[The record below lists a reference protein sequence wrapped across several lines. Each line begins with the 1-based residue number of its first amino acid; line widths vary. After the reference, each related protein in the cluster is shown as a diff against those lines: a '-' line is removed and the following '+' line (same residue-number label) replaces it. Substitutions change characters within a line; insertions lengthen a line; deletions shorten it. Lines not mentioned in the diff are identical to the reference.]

1 MENRLKERREAL
13 GLSQAD
19 VSKKLRRVEP
29 RADVG
34 MVSRYENGVCLPTRP
49 QMEALEQTLQAC
61 RIDLYDDLAD
71 LVLIPDEIMYPIPA
85 KYMYSI
91 PPRKPTHETRQG
103 VRTMRKCFRM
113 ARSFAE
119 TLPED
124 LLEACGYTSW
134 QSWYDAAIKRLLGE
148 YAARKKAAS
157 RGANTRSGEVKND
170 TLTIHHPG
178 GKVNGPHA
186 ER

>member
-1 MENRLKERREAL
+1 MDNRLQERREAL
-13 GLSQAD
+13 GLSQID
-19 VSKKLRRVEP
+19 VSQRLRTVEP
-29 RADVG
+29 RADVS
-34 MVSRYENGVCLPTRP
+34 MVSRYENGVCLPTLP
-49 QMEALEQTLQAC
+49 QMEVLEQTLEAC
-61 RIDLYDDLAD
+61 RLDLYDPMDLD
-71 LVLIPDEIMYPIPA
+71 LMVPEVLFPVPKREP
-85 KYMYSI
+85 K
-91 PPRKPTHETRQG
+91 HETRRG
-103 VRTMRKCFRM
+103 LRTMRRCFRM

-119 TLPED
+119 TLPAD

-157 RGANTRSGEVKND
+157 RGGNTADGRDKND
-170 TLTIHHPG
+170 THTIHHPG

>member
-13 GLSQAD
+13 GLSQID
-19 VSKKLRRVEP
+19 VSQRLRTVEP

-34 MVSRYENGVCLPTRP
+34 MVSRYECGVCLPTRP
-49 QMEALEQTLQAC
+49 QMEALEQTLQAS
-61 RIDLYDDLAD
+61 RLDLYDAMELDLTPQGI
-71 LVLIPDEIMYPIPA
+71 LLP
-85 KYMYSI
+85 I
-91 PPRKPTHETRQG
+91 PPREPVHETRQG
-103 VRTMRKCFRM
+103 KRTMRKCFRM
-113 ARSFAE
+113 ARSFAD

-157 RGANTRSGEVKND
+157 RVATTESGKDKND
-170 TLTIHHPG
+170 TPNIHHPG

>member
-1 MENRLKERREAL
+1 MDNRLKERREAL
-13 GLSQAD
+13 GLSQME
-19 VSKKLRRVEP
+19 VSQRLRAVEP

-34 MVSRYENGVCLPTRP
+34 MVSRYECGVCLPTRP
-49 QMEALEQTLQAC
+49 QMEALEQTLEAG
-61 RIDLYDDLAD
+61 RLDLMGPGIL
-71 LVLIPDEIMYPIPA
+71 LPIPS
-85 KYMYSI
+85 KE
-91 PPRKPTHETRQG
+91 PRHETRRG
-103 VRTMRKCFRM
+103 KRTMRKCFRM

-119 TLPED
+119 TLPAD

-157 RGANTRSGEVKND
+157 RGANTRSGEDKND
-170 TLTIHHPG
+170 TPNIHHRG
-178 GKVNGPHA
+178 GKVNGSHA

>member
-1 MENRLKERREAL
+1 MENRLRERREAL
-13 GLSQAD
+13 GLSQID
-19 VSKKLRRVEP
+19 VSQRLRAVEP

-49 QMEALEQTLQAC
+49 QMDALEQTLEAS
-61 RIDLYDDLAD
+61 RLDLYDAAD
-71 LVLIPDEIMYPIPA
+71 LDLTAPDVLLPITAKAPA
-85 KYMYSI
+85 
-91 PPRKPTHETRQG
+91 HETRRG
-103 VRTMRKCFRM
+103 KRTMRKCFRM

-119 TLPED
+119 TLPKD
-124 LLEACGYTSW
+124 LLNTCGYTSW

>member
-1 MENRLKERREAL
+1 MDNRLRERREAL
-13 GLSQAD
+13 GLSQID
-19 VSKKLRRVEP
+19 VSQRLRAVEP

-34 MVSRYENGVCLPTRP
+34 MVSRYECGVCLPTRP
-49 QMEALEQTLQAC
+49 QMEALEQTLEAS
-61 RIDLYDDLAD
+61 RLDLYDAMDLD
-71 LVLIPDEIMYPIPA
+71 LMGPDLLLPIPA
-85 KYMYSI
+85 KE
-91 PPRKPTHETRQG
+91 PKHETRRG
-103 VRTMRKCFRM
+103 LRTMRRCFRM

-157 RGANTRSGEVKND
+157 RVATTRSGEDKND
-170 TLTIHHPG
+170 TPNIHHPG

>member
-13 GLSQAD
+13 GLSQMD
-19 VSKKLRRVEP
+19 VSQRLRAVEP

-49 QMEALEQTLQAC
+49 QMEALEQTLEAS
-61 RIDLYDDLAD
+61 RMDLYDPMDLD
-71 LVLIPDEIMYPIPA
+71 LTAPNIMLPVPDRE
-85 KYMYSI
+85 
-91 PPRKPTHETRQG
+91 PRHETRRG
-103 VRTMRKCFRM
+103 KRTMRKCFRM
-113 ARSFAE
+113 PRSFAD
-119 TLPED
+119 TLPAD

-157 RGANTRSGEVKND
+157 RGGNTADGRDKND
-170 TLTIHHPG
+170 THTIHHPG

>member
-1 MENRLKERREAL
+1 MDNRLKERREAM
-13 GLSQAD
+13 GLSQID
-19 VSKKLRRVEP
+19 VSQRLRTVEP
-29 RADVG
+29 RADVS

-49 QMEALEQTLQAC
+49 QMEALEQTLEAS
-61 RIDLYDDLAD
+61 RMDLYDPMDLD
-71 LVLIPDEIMYPIPA
+71 LMGPDILLPVPKREP
-85 KYMYSI
+85 K
-91 PPRKPTHETRQG
+91 HETRRG
-103 VRTMRKCFRM
+103 VRTMRRCFRM

-119 TLPED
+119 TLPAD

-157 RGANTRSGEVKND
+157 RASDTRDSSAKTNTHMIPQGEE
-170 TLTIHHPG
+170 
-178 GKVNGPHA
+178 KVNAFA

>member
-1 MENRLKERREAL
+1 MDNRLQKRREAL
-13 GLSQAD
+13 GLSQID
-19 VSKKLRRVEP
+19 VSQRLRAVEP

-34 MVSRYENGVCLPTRP
+34 MVSRYECGVCLPTRP
-49 QMEALEQTLQAC
+49 QMEALEQTLEAC
-61 RIDLYDDLAD
+61 RLDLYDPMDLD
-71 LVLIPDEIMYPIPA
+71 LIPLFPV
-85 KYMYSI
+85 
-91 PPRKPTHETRQG
+91 PPREPKHETRRG
-103 VRTMRKCFRM
+103 VRTMRRCFRM

-119 TLPED
+119 TLPSD

-157 RGANTRSGEVKND
+157 RGGNTADGRDKND
-170 TLTIHHPG
+170 THTIHHPG